1 MEITREK
8 ALADLVE
15 YIDSES
21 LIKHCLAVEAA
32 MIKMAK
38 VFNEDE
44 NLWGCCGLLHD
55 IAFQRYPKNHG
66 EVGYDILIKKGYD
79 AEFCNAVKAHCDLTN
94 ENRITNMSKSL
105 SAVDQL
111 ASFIIA
117 CALVRPEKLVG
128 LTSKSV
134 KKKIKDKAFAR
145 AVDRDELQKGA
156 DELSIDLTVL
166 IDYLIDGIIERE
178 EYLSSIGA
186 SLL

>member
-8 ALADLVE
+8 ALADLAECVNT
-15 YIDSES
+15 ES
-21 LIKHCLAVEAA
+21 LIKHSLAVEAA

-38 VFNEDE
+38 VYNEDE
-44 NLWGCCGLLHD
+44 NIWGCCGLLHD
-55 IAFQRYPKNHG
+55 IAFQKYPENHG
-66 EVGYDILIKKGYD
+66 DMAYDILIKKGYD
-79 AEFCNAVKAHCDLTN
+79 NEFCKAVKAHCDLTS
-94 ENRITNMSKSL
+94 ENRISNMAKSL

-145 AVDRDELQKGA
+145 AVDREELQKGA

-166 IDYLIDGIIERE
+166 IDYLIEGIIEDRK
-178 EYLSSIGA
+178 SVV
-186 SLL
+186 

>member
-8 ALADLVE
+8 ALTDLTE
-15 YIDSES
+15 YVDSES
-21 LIKHCLAVEAA
+21 LMKHSLAVEAA

-44 NLWGCCGLLHD
+44 NIWGCCGLLHD
-55 IAFQRYPKNHG
+55 IAFQKYPENHG
-66 EVGYDILIKKGYD
+66 EIGYDILLKKGYD
-79 AEFCNAVKAHCDLTN
+79 IEFCNAVKAHCDLTS

-117 CALVRPEKLVG
+117 CALVRPEKLAG

-178 EYLSSIGA
+178 NYLNSLEI

>member
-8 ALADLVE
+8 ALADLAE
-15 YIDSES
+15 YVDSES
-21 LIKHCLAVEAA
+21 LMKHSLAVEAA

-44 NLWGCCGLLHD
+44 NIWGCCGLLHD
-55 IAFQRYPKNHG
+55 IAFQKYPESHG
-66 EVGYDILIKKGYD
+66 ETGYDILLKKGYD
-79 AEFCNAVKAHCDLTN
+79 TEFCKAVKAHCDLTN

-117 CALVRPEKLVG
+117 CALVRPEKLTG

-156 DELSIDLTVL
+156 DELAIDLTAL

-178 EYLSSIGA
+178 NYLNSFGI

>member
-1 MEITREK
+1 MEITRER
-8 ALADLVE
+8 ALADLAEFV
-15 YIDSES
+15 DSES
-21 LIKHCLAVEAA
+21 LMKHSLAVEAA

-44 NLWGCCGLLHD
+44 NIWGCCGLLHD
-55 IAFQRYPKNHG
+55 IAFQKYPETHG
-66 EVGYDILIKKGYD
+66 EVGYDILFDKGYE
-79 AEFCNAVKAHCDLTN
+79 AEFCSAVKSHCDLTN
-94 ENRITNMSKSL
+94 ENRNTNMSKSL

-111 ASFIIA
+111 SSFIIA
-117 CALVRPEKLVG
+117 CALVRPEKLSG

-145 AVDRDELQKGA
+145 AVDRDELQRGA
-156 DELSIDLTVL
+156 EELSIDLTVL

-178 EYLSSIGA
+178 EYLNSIGA

>member
-8 ALADLVE
+8 ALADLAE
-15 YIDSES
+15 YVNTES
-21 LIKHCLAVEAA
+21 LIKHSLAVEAA

-38 VFNEDE
+38 VYNEDE
-44 NLWGCCGLLHD
+44 NIWGCCGLLHD
-55 IAFQRYPKNHG
+55 IAFQKYPENHG
-66 EVGYDILIKKGYD
+66 DMAYDILIKKGYD
-79 AEFCNAVKAHCDLTN
+79 NEFCKAVKAHCDLTS
-94 ENRITNMSKSL
+94 ENRISNMAKSL

-145 AVDRDELQKGA
+145 AVDREELQKGA

-166 IDYLIDGIIERE
+166 IDYLIEGIIERE
-178 EYLSSIGA
+178 KYLNSFEI

>member
-8 ALADLVE
+8 ALADLSE
-15 YIDSES
+15 YVDSES
-21 LIKHCLAVEAA
+21 LMKHSLAVEAA
-32 MIKMAK
+32 MIKMAQ

-55 IAFQRYPKNHG
+55 IDFQKYPEKHG
-66 EVGYDILIKKGYD
+66 EVGYNILLDKNYD
-79 AEFCNAVKAHCDLTN
+79 VEFCKAVKSHCDLTN
-94 ENRITNMSKSL
+94 ENRTNNMSKSL
-105 SAVDQL
+105 FAVDQL

-134 KKKIKDKAFAR
+134 KKKLKDKAFAR
-145 AVDRDELQKGA
+145 AVDRNELQKGA
-156 DELSIDLTVL
+156 DELSIDMTVL
-166 IDYLIDGIIERE
+166 IDYLIDGIINRE
-178 EYLSSIGA
+178 KYLNEVGL

>member
-8 ALADLVE
+8 ALTDLSE
-15 YIDSES
+15 YVDSES
-21 LIKHCLAVEAA
+21 LMKHSLAVEAA
-32 MIKMAK
+32 MIKMAE

-55 IAFQRYPKNHG
+55 IDFQKYPDKHG
-66 EVGYDILIKKGYD
+66 EIGYNILLDKGYD
-79 AEFCNAVKAHCDLTN
+79 VDFCKTVKSHCDLTN

-105 SAVDQL
+105 FAVDQL
-111 ASFIIA
+111 SSFIIA

-128 LTSKSV
+128 ITSKSV
-134 KKKIKDKAFAR
+134 KKKLKDKAFAR

-156 DELSIDLTVL
+156 DELGIEINVL
-166 IDYLIDGIIERE
+166 IDYLIDGIIKRE
-178 EYLSSIGA
+178 DYLNTLGL

>member
-1 MEITREK
+1 MEMTREK
-8 ALADLVE
+8 ALADLAEFV
-15 YIDSES
+15 DSDS
-21 LIKHCLAVEAA
+21 LMKHSLAVEAA

-38 VFNEDE
+38 IFNEDE
-44 NLWGCCGLLHD
+44 NIWGCCGLLHD
-55 IAFQRYPKNHG
+55 IAFQKYPESHG
-66 EVGYDILIKKGYD
+66 ETGYDILSKKGYD
-79 AEFCNAVKAHCDLTN
+79 TEFCKAVKAHCDLTN
-94 ENRITNMSKSL
+94 ENRITNMAKSL

-128 LTSKSV
+128 LTPKSV

-145 AVDRDELQKGA
+145 AVNRDELQKGA
-156 DELSIDLTVL
+156 DELAIDMTIL

-178 EYLSSIGA
+178 SCLNSTGV

>member
-1 MEITREK
+1 MEITRER
-8 ALADLVE
+8 ALADLSE
-15 YIDSES
+15 YVDSES
-21 LIKHCLAVEAA
+21 LTKHSLAVEAA

-38 VFNEDE
+38 VYNENE
-44 NLWGCCGLLHD
+44 NIWGCCGLLHD
-55 IAFQRYPKNHG
+55 IAFQKYPENHG
-66 EVGYDILIKKGYD
+66 EIGYNILMEKGYD
-79 AEFCNAVKAHCDLTN
+79 VEFCKAVKAHCDLTN
-94 ENRITNMSKSL
+94 ENRVSNMSKSL

-178 EYLSSIGA
+178 EYLNSLGL